1 MARTYPAPPGKDTQV
16 RTRLATLTL
25 ATLLSVPAWAA
36 PALADQGP
44 ATGSA
49 PGSGSAHSLLP
60 AASGPGSEGSGS
72 ESGSAGSGPG
82 SAGPGSGSGESGS
95 GPAGSGSGS
104 GESGSGSGSG
114 NPGSGSGGPGSDH
127 SRSATGTSPRH
138 PRSSQHWD
146 SRPGLR
152 AGPRPA
158 SKAGASA
165 AEPAPSAAT
174 PAAEPTTGAPASAA
188 GSAPPVGSVADRREG
203 FPRLSTPPGL
213 AVVAGVAGGA
223 LLFVAMVAAG
233 FRARARLGRLG

>member
-82 SAGPGSGSGESGS
+82 SAG
-95 GPAGSGSGS
+95 SGSGS

-114 NPGSGSGGPGSDH
+114 NPGSGSGGPGSDD
-127 SRSATGTSPRH
+127 SRSATGASPRH